1 MPRVRRRIPWDLW
14 QDKDVKAALAVAL
27 PVELQPILSLYDR
40 DARTLSPVTL
50 PIYDALESN
59 STDPLFVDFHGSGEG
74 LAAWGFAGRSLDGI
88 LLFDRWGY
96 VVVDQDDPL
105 FLGAET
111 ASNNTTELTGFGES
125 LAFLFSECTYDWRT
139 KGLVFCFDSTYA
151 IGEGTGAFRIQT
163 NHELVKTIRSIW
175 TAAFDVD
182 SGLIFGQKIKSHT
195 GNPFNDYVDGLA
207 DLGSA
212 GSHCPG

>member
-1 MPRVRRRIPWDLW
+1 M
-14 QDKDVKAALAVAL
+14 
-27 PVELQPILSLYDR
+27 
-40 DARTLSPVTL
+40 
-50 PIYDALESN
+50 
-59 STDPLFVDFHGSGEG
+59 
-74 LAAWGFAGRSLDGI
+74 
-88 LLFDRWGY
+88 
-96 VVVDQDDPL
+96 VVDPDDPL

-111 ASNNTTELTGFGES
+111 ASNNTGELTGFGES
-125 LAFLFSECTYDWRT
+125 LLFLFSECTYDWRT

-175 TAAFDVD
+175 TVAFDVD